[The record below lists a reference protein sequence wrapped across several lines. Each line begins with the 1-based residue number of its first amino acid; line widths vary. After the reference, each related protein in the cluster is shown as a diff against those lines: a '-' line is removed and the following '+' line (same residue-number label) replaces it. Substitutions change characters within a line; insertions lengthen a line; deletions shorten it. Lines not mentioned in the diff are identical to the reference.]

1 MATTETADVA
11 AAAAEAVPQE
21 VAVPAPPARGITI
34 KPWVWAV
41 IAVALVF
48 PLLKSVVPDVVSDYR
63 LFVISTMM
71 IAGIAVLGLNLLTGF
86 NGQISLGHGA
96 FYAVGAYTAAV
107 LMDKVMWP
115 DFLGGGT
122 FPYWLAV
129 IVAAIVCFGVGY
141 LFGLPALRLTGL
153 YLALATFA
161 LAAAMPQIL
170 KFQPL
175 EPLTGGV
182 QGIVLMKPDAPF
194 GLPLNP
200 DQWLYYF
207 TLAVLAVLLA
217 GAVNLVNSRTGRA
230 IMAIRD
236 HPIAAASMGI
246 NTALYKTLTFG
257 VSALYTGV
265 AGALGAIV
273 IQFVAPDSFN
283 FLLSV
288 SFLVGLV
295 VGGVGSIPG
304 SLVGGLFVL
313 YVPNIAESVSTGLSG
328 AIYGIIL
335 LLVIYVM
342 PSGAAGF
349 ARLAAAHWTK
359 SRQYWVNRSER
370 RSP

>member
-1 MATTETADVA
+1 MSAPDELVAKEAIPLEAAAPA
-11 AAAAEAVPQE
+11 AAARAGQRHLIAAAAVVLAALLPL
-21 VAVPAPPARGITI
+21 VATNFVLFQLT
-34 KPWVWAV
+34 
-41 IAVALVF
+41 LVMVYG
-48 PLLKSVVPDVVSDYR
+48 LA
-63 LFVISTMM
+63 I
-71 IAGIAVLGLNLLTGF
+71 LGLNLLTGF
-86 NGQISLGHGA
+86 NGQFSLGHSA
-96 FYAVGAYTAAV
+96 FYGIGAYTAAV
-107 LMDKVMWP
+107 LMDKI
-115 DFLGGGT
+115 DL
-122 FPYWLAV
+122 PYFWTLPCSGA
-129 IVAAIVCFGVGY
+129 VCFVVGF
-141 LFGLPALRLTGL
+141 LFGLPALRLSGL

-170 KFQPL
+170 KFGPL

-182 QGIVLMKPDAPF
+182 QGITLLKPDAPF
-194 GLPLNP
+194 GLPINP

-207 TLAVLAVLLA
+207 TLAVVLVLLLA
-217 GAVNLVNSRTGRA
+217 AVNLVNSRSGRA
-230 IMAIRD
+230 MMAIRD
-236 HPIAAASMGI
+236 HPIAAAAMGV

-257 VSALYTGV
+257 VSALYTGI

-304 SLVGGLFVL
+304 SLFGGLFVL
-313 YVPNIAESVSTGLSG
+313 YVPNIAERVSTGLSG
-328 AIYGIIL
+328 AIYGVIL

-349 ARLAAAHWTK
+349 VRLLAAQWAK
-359 SRQYWVNRSER
+359 SRQHRVNRSER